1 MQGCGCCSS
10 VELQARSTYCLGL
23 PWPGLHPLCA
33 QTMPIRSITLQC
45 LLCFNSCLPTWL
57 HLGLSVPSLVG
68 PKGTPEGPRRLRVT
82 GRGVSRGSGTGV
94 DQMTK
99 PSLGTGRLWGSAGRS
114 NRPGPNSQ
122 GGRNQG
128 IPVSQP
134 RSSAAGTREVA
145 FLRTSAK
152 TQLASHG
159 QPLSPSVGDCQ
170 NCRLSGAG
178 NFVSVSASQE
188 VERLLSGYPGV
199 WH

>member
-1 MQGCGCCSS
+1 MQGCGCCLS
-10 VELQARSTYCLGL
+10 VELQARSTYCLGQ
-23 PWPGLHPLCA
+23 A
-33 QTMPIRSITLQC
+33 STLRVPKPCLSAPSHSEFQC

-57 HLGLSVPSLVG
+57 HLCLSVPFLVG
-68 PKGTPEGPRRLRVT
+68 PKGTHEGPRRLRVT

-159 QPLSPSVGDCQ
+159 QPLSPSVGDFQ

-178 NFVSVSASQE
+178 NFVPVSASQE